1 MKRISTYLFSLT
13 LIAATALS
21 CKDESLITLPV
32 WESAVHGFGTLTSD
46 PAIGFSTANASA
58 TVDVDFQWNSID
70 RKNTVTNIDLY
81 VVFNEAYVDKDGN
94 NAIARHGG
102 SAGFKVK
109 SISPQGNREKGSFS
123 ISQEE
128 VYAVYQSASFDY
140 GFGNGSQSVYSDP
153 LGKGRSS
160 TKKFVPGDSFTLK
173 WTLTTDDG
181 RVFDSWS
188 PSVCTEFPGANCQI
202 DWSVSCA
209 TSINKRTGVWTIKG
223 TDAYG
228 DGWNGASIDII
239 VDGAIFDSFTVGA
252 DANEKTFTI
261 PAGTSELYFSYNKGS
276 YDSEVGVT
284 IINPEGSTLLTW
296 VAYDVA
302 RAAGL
307 MLLDLCKE

>member
-21 CKDESLITLPV
+21 CKDESLIKLPV
-32 WESAVHGFGTLTSD
+32 WESAVHGFGTLTSN
-46 PAIGFSTANASA
+46 PAVGFSTANASA

-70 RKNTVTNIDLY
+70 KKNAVTNIDLY
-81 VVFNEAYVDKDGN
+81 VVFNEAYVDIDGN
-94 NAIARHGG
+94 NAVARHGG

-109 SISPQGNREKGSFS
+109 SIAPQGNREKGSFK

-140 GFGNGSQSVYSDP
+140 GFGNGSQAVFSDP

-160 TKKFVPGDSFTLK
+160 SKKFVPGDSFTLK
-173 WTLTTDDG
+173 WTLTADDG

-209 TSINKRTGVWTIKG
+209 TSVTKRTGVWTIKG

-228 DGWNGASIDII
+228 DSWNGASIDII
-239 VDGAIFDSFTVGA
+239 VDGAIFDSFTVAA
-252 DANEKTFTI
+252 DANEETFTI
-261 PAGTSELYFSYNKGS
+261 PAGTSELFFSWKKGS

-302 RAAGL
+302 RGAGL
-307 MLLDLCKE
+307 MILDLCKE

>member
-21 CKDESLITLPV
+21 CKDESLIKLPV

-46 PAIGFSTANASA
+46 PAVGFSTANASA

-70 RKNTVTNIDLY
+70 KENAVTNIDLY
-81 VVFNEAYVDKDGN
+81 VVFNEAYVDIDGN
-94 NAIARHGG
+94 NAVARHGG

-109 SISPQGNREKGSFS
+109 SIAPQGNREKGSFT

-140 GFGNGSQSVYSDP
+140 GFGNGSQAVFSDP

-160 TKKFVPGDSFTLK
+160 SKKFVPGDSFTLK
-173 WTLTTDDG
+173 WTLTADDG

-209 TSINKRTGVWTIKG
+209 TSVTKRTGVWTIKG

-228 DGWNGASIDII
+228 DSWNGASIDII
-239 VDGAIFDSFTVGA
+239 VDGAIFDSFTVAA
-252 DANEKTFTI
+252 DANEETFTI

-302 RAAGL
+302 RGAGL
-307 MLLDLCKE
+307 MILDLCKE

>member
-228 DGWNGASIDII
+228 DSWNGASIDII

-252 DANEKTFTI
+252 DANEETFTI

-284 IINPEGSTLLTW
+284 IINPEGTTLLTW

>member
-1 MKRISTYLFSLT
+1 
-13 LIAATALS
+13 
-21 CKDESLITLPV
+21 
-32 WESAVHGFGTLTSD
+32 VHGFGTLTSD

-223 TDAYG
+223 TDAYK

-239 VDGAIFDSFTVGA
+239 VDGAIFDSFTVEA
-252 DANEKTFTI
+252 DANEETFTI